1 VDDNFIKNIGRRNVV
16 FGYYPR
22 KPRSPILE
30 SIEALSGGSDLDLL
44 VKNREGRRRREARR

>member
-30 SIEALSGGSDLDLL
+30 SIEALSGGSDLDL
-44 VKNREGRRRREARR
+44 KQST